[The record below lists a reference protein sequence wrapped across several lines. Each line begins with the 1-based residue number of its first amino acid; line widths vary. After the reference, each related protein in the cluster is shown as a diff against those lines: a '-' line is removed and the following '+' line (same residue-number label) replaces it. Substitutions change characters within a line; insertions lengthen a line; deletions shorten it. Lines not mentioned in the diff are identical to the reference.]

1 MKYTLIILLFATF
14 VIGQSKTGTPQNKVQ
29 SVQQKN
35 TSLRSEIDSL
45 KALRD
50 SLQRRLRMELRDLY
64 IIKYGEE
71 AGGKISMGHIWTGM
85 SEEMMRDSWGEPDS
99 ITVND
104 QKWGKYSQWYFGEIT
119 YFFKDGKLFEW
130 ESPDAKKE

>member
-1 MKYTLIILLFATF
+1 
-14 VIGQSKTGTPQNKVQ
+14 
-29 SVQQKN
+29 
-35 TSLRSEIDSL
+35 
-45 KALRD
+45 
-50 SLQRRLRMELRDLY
+50 MELRDLY